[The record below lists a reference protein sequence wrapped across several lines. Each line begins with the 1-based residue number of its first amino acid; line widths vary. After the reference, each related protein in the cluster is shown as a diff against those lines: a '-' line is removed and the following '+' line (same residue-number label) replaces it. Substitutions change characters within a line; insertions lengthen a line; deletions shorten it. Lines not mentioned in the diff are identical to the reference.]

1 MDIKIDI
8 SGLGIHEEE
17 QKDLRMEAG
26 GALDRLWSGK
36 EPMTGWVQ
44 APLHQDKKEMDYL
57 LNVAD
62 IIKAEAELMVVI
74 GVGGAYTGAKAA
86 IEALPKSEDGI
97 EVKFAGIN
105 FCSAYHRRLIEEV
118 NRKNTVIC
126 VISKSGSTLEVRAA
140 FDILKELMIKKYGSK
155 EHANKRIIAITDKE
169 TGTLRDEAE
178 REGYITFDIP
188 KDTTG
193 RYAALT
199 PMGLLPMAVA
209 GIDIRSLLD
218 GAAKM
223 AVSPVWDLGGTDYGI
238 ARFLMYQAGKTMEV
252 LEFFDTRFEYFG
264 EWLKQLYSESEGKE
278 GKGLFPTAVNFT
290 SDIHSIGQFLQQ
302 GRKMFFET
310 VILTEGCADNI
321 EINDGPLKGMTL
333 GRINRAASDWVI
345 DSRKAQK
352 LPIAVISVPEIT
364 PYNYGQLLYFFEI
377 TCAVTSMMMG
387 VNPFDQPGV
396 DGYKK
401 EIREILL

>member
-17 QKDLRMEAG
+17 QKELRMEAG

-44 APLHQDKKEMDYL
+44 APLYQDKKEMDYL

-169 TGTLRDEAE
+169 TGTLRAEAE

-188 KDTTG
+188 KDITG

-278 GKGLFPTAVNFT
+278 GKGLFPAAVNFT

-310 VILTEGCADNI
+310 VILTEGCVDNI

-333 GRINRAASDWVI
+333 GRINKAAADWVV

-396 DGYKK
+396 DAYKK

>member
-1 MDIKIDI
+1 MDIKVDI
-8 SGLGIHEEE
+8 NGLGIQEEE
-17 QKDLRMEAG
+17 YKELRLKTG
-26 GALDRLWSGK
+26 GILDRLWSGK

-44 APLHQDKKEMDYL
+44 APLHRDKEEMDYL

-97 EVKFAGIN
+97 EVRFAGIN
-105 FCSAYHRRLIEEV
+105 FCSAYHSRLIEEI
-118 NRKNTVIC
+118 NRRNTVVC
-126 VISKSGSTLEVRAA
+126 VVSKSGSTPEVRAA

-155 EHANKRIIAITDKE
+155 EHAYRRIIAITDKE
-169 TGTLRDEAE
+169 TGALREEAE

-188 KDTTG
+188 KDIPG

-209 GIDIRSLLD
+209 GIDIQGLLD

-223 AVSPVWDLGGTDYGI
+223 AVSPAWDGAGADYGI
-238 ARFLMYQAGKTMEV
+238 GRFLMQKMGKAMEV

-278 GKGLFPTAVNFT
+278 GRGLFPAAVNFT
-290 SDIHSIGQFLQQ
+290 SDIHSVGQFLQQ
-302 GRKMFFET
+302 GSQIFFET
-310 VILTEGCADNI
+310 VILTEVCENDI
-321 EINDGPLKGMTL
+321 RINDGPLKGKTL
-333 GRINRAASDWVI
+333 GEINKAASDLVI
-345 DSRKAQK
+345 NTRKEQNR
-352 LPIAVISVPEIT
+352 PVAVINVPELT
-364 PYNYGQLLYFFEI
+364 AYNYGQLLYFFEM
-377 TCAVTSMMMG
+377 TCAVTAMLMG

-396 DGYKK
+396 DTYKK
-401 EIREILL
+401 EIKEILL